1 MSIVYIGKGCK
12 GVWEIHLQY
21 PIGRFF
27 AHIPPH
33 SIDIKWLLHISS
45 YIYRSSISIVNI
57 DISAPDS
64 QLHLLRLQM
73 LKLCWILASA
83 NLEIPTQKVH
93 VSWPVDRPGA
103 ALVWLLGGNS
113 FLYFVSCFKQWFF
126 TPNFWNLQFCAP
138 SFLWGRKSLG
148 NMNMILYY
156 CIPFIWLTPRL
167 RLLP

>member
-21 PIGRFF
+21 PYGPFF
-27 AHIPPH
+27 CTY
-33 SIDIKWLLHISS
+33 SIIFHRYQVTNPYISS

-113 FLYFVSCFKQWFF
+113 FLYFVSCFKQCFSPRIF
-126 TPNFWNLQFCAP
+126 ETYNFVLPVFC
-138 SFLWGRKSLG
+138 GEGKV
-148 NMNMILYY
+148 
-156 CIPFIWLTPRL
+156 
-167 RLLP
+167 